1 MRRKSAGGLW
11 LRRVIGSL
19 CPCHR
24 TSAQILQ
31 TTLTGTHTC
40 PYLQAPEA
48 RRCACSPGHAGPGH
62 LEGSPGFTGWCPEG
76 PSSAP
81 QLPSLSLAPWIPQ
94 TPLCPPR
101 PSAPHSSAWLRW
113 GFPWLARQS
122 GWGWLLGRRPQP
134 PSPPSLLVLCSCSLA
149 PRLPAGQLVW
159 CRLLLPPLLPPK
171 PCRARLHLGG
181 LGRWGTRGGGEIRGP
196 RYGGD
201 EVGDICRGAV
211 GS

>member
-1 MRRKSAGGLW
+1 MPDLIHPHSQVHTRAHASRLPRPTGGPAGRSCRTW
-11 LRRVIGSL
+11 TLRREPRIYRLVSRGAN
-19 CPCHR
+19 P
-24 TSAQILQ
+24 T
-31 TTLTGTHTC
+31 
-40 PYLQAPEA
+40 
-48 RRCACSPGHAGPGH
+48 
-62 LEGSPGFTGWCPEG
+62 
-76 PSSAP
+76 P

-101 PSAPHSSAWLRW
+101 PSAPHSSAQLRW

-122 GWGWLLGRRPQP
+122 GRGWLLGRRPQP
-134 PSPPSLLVLCSCSLA
+134 PSPPSLLVLCCA
-149 PRLPAGQLVW
+149 PCPRLPAGQLVW
-159 CRLLLPPLLPPK
+159 CRPLLPPLLPPK

-181 LGRWGTRGGGEIRGP
+181 LGRWGTRGGGEIRGT